1 MGWTLMSAKLIRME
15 DYVGK
20 KKRNRLPFDEAE
32 AMAAE
37 RAMDEFDRIAACMDE
52 EKIDAYLLGTL
63 SDSKYT
69 G

>member
-1 MGWTLMSAKLIRME
+1 MGWTLMSGKLIRME
-15 DYVGK
+15 DYVIK

-32 AMAAE
+32 AVAAE
-37 RAMDEFDRIAACMDE
+37 RAMEEFDRIAACMDE